1 MKPAQHSPLPPRKA
15 AKAERA
21 NATAP
26 ADRLLRALAEEGAE
40 ARREDGAI
48 LVTGT
53 LDGAGQGK
61 RFALAALAPLLES
74 GAALCV
80 RRGGNS
86 VFLISDA
93 GRARMAR
100 LAAGQDEAFGAQHR
114 AMESITRP
122 TVEGMETLR
131 INRRED
137 PLDLLRRYRGRDGE
151 KLCGDGA
158 LAAAARL
165 SRDIAQAQAVPQV
178 TANWSRLVVDGASR
192 HGLTLPE
199 RVCAARE
206 RLEAALNA
214 VGPDFANILLDICGF
229 SKGLERLEQE
239 RGWPVRSA
247 KVIVSLALKALA
259 RHYGLGDEARGR
271 NHAPMQLWAEADAR
285 PDKFGAAQGVEPNL
299 STR

>member
-1 MKPAQHSPLPPRKA
+1 MKPACSSSAPRRKA
-15 AKAERA
+15 AKAEPS
-21 NATAP
+21 NADAP

-48 LVTGT
+48 LVTCT
-53 LDGAGQGK
+53 QDGVGRRK
-61 RFALAALAPLLES
+61 SFALAALAHLLES
-74 GAALCV
+74 GAASCV
-80 RRGGNS
+80 RRGGRS
-86 VFLISDA
+86 VFIISDA
-93 GRARMAR
+93 GRARLAR
-100 LAAGQDEAFGAQHR
+100 LGSGQDEAFGAQHR
-114 AMESITRP
+114 AMERVTR
-122 TVEGMETLR
+122 TSAEGVETLR

-192 HGLTLPE
+192 HGLTPPE
-199 RVCAARE
+199 RVYAARE

-239 RGWPVRSA
+239 HGWPVRSG

-271 NHAPMQLWAEADAR
+271 NNAPMQLWTTADAR
-285 PDKFGAAQGVEPNL
+285 PDKFGAG
-299 STR
+299 